1 MGEVLQIS
9 GKDLGEIAL
18 GSFCPRCF
26 WIKRHVKKL
35 PFQIFPGIFS
45 SFDSYTKKVI
55 HAHIDRHG
63 TLPAWLREVG
73 EVTGYKEP
81 PHWSKFRRAVDEHG
95 IVLTGAP
102 DAVFVASDGTFVIA
116 DYKTARYTKGQDELL
131 PMYEVQ
137 LNAYA
142 FIGQKCDLAPVSRLA
157 LIYMEPTTDD
167 GAAADPANVRSD
179 GFAIGFTAHVHP
191 VKIDLGRVDAALARA
206 RAIYDGGAPP
216 TGRDGCKDC
225 TALANLLENVR

>member
-1 MGEVLQIS
+1 MGDALQIS

-45 SFDSYTKKVI
+45 SFDAYTKKVI

-63 TLPAWLREVG
+63 ALPSWLGEVG
-73 EVTGYKEP
+73 EVTGYRDP
-81 PHWSKFRRAVDEHG
+81 PHWSKFKRTVDEHG

-102 DAVFVASDGTFVIA
+102 DAVFVARDSSFVIA

-142 FIGQKCDLAPVSRLA
+142 YIGQACGLGPVSRLA
-157 LIYMEPTTDD
+157 LIYMEPATDD
-167 GAAADPANVRSD
+167 GAAIDPSNTRSD
-179 GFAIGFTAHVHP
+179 GFAIGFTAQVHMVP
-191 VKIDLGRVDAALARA
+191 LDLGRVESALATA
-206 RAIYDGGAPP
+206 RAIYVEGAPP
-216 TGRDGCKDC
+216 AGRLGCKDC
-225 TALANLLENVR
+225 EAVAGLIANAR